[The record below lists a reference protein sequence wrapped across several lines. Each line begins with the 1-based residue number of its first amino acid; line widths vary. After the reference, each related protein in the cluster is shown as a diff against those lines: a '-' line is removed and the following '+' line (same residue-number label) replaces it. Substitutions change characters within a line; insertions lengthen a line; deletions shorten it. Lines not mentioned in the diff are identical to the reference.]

1 MNLKLKI
8 LSYNWHEPYLC
19 LLSKIG
25 HTFLIIEPEITEGNY
40 RRWDQNMRPIPDN
53 VILVSEDEAMAQLDE
68 GSLDLIIAHN
78 VKDLIK
84 IRDYSIPKILVFHN
98 KLTTEIGLG
107 NNNINRDKYLNSIG
121 PLLIDVNKVFISNS
135 KRLDWEMDGDV
146 ILPGLDV
153 DEYSGYTGESS
164 TILRVGNL
172 IKERD
177 LMMGFHIGESILA
190 GLPSIT
196 LGMNPTIDKSRMS
209 SGFGDLLAHYR
220 SMRMYL
226 HTTTEKYEDGYNLSL
241 LEAMAVGMPVITTS
255 NKTSPIINGVNG
267 YQSKNLDYLRERSQ
281 ELLDNPFLAKSLGQK
296 SREIVMEKF
305 PISKFLG
312 LWQKSIHSA
321 IIQFLDHTK
330 INKPIESSNL
340 INESEK
346 PLMPSYY
353 KNIRKDILS
362 IVPSDA
368 KNILEI
374 GCAAGM
380 TGNELKK
387 KSGVYVAGVELDH
400 NAAIEAKSL
409 LDDVIEG
416 DIEDIDLPYKNE
428 TFDCLLFADI
438 LEHLKDPLTVLK
450 KTSKLLKPTGTLI
463 ASIPNVQYLGVVSQL
478 IEGNWTYQDEGI
490 LDRTH
495 LRFFTYHE
503 IEKLF
508 TDAGY
513 EIIQVHETL
522 DPQYDSA
529 KDTITTLNIGRLS
542 IRDLSPEELRKF
554 FVFQYK
560 ISAKLISDNKPKER
574 FSKIKESKMSTTL
587 MLGKSFEDEGKYQDA
602 VKLYSEVGKDQ
613 DDYSE
618 ILARLGNCFMQ
629 LQDPSNAE
637 HNYKKSLELN
647 SDGYVAG
654 VGLGVLELQ
663 LNKLNDSI
671 KRFTVLSEK
680 YPDSDKVF
688 SGLGMAYKES
698 RNIKKSIDSFN
709 MALSINIEN
718 KSAMSNLLELSY
730 NQNSFDLVEMAMKK
744 YLKINPANTDILLG
758 LAGIL
763 FKTNRIDDSRDILSK
778 ILEINP
784 IHEDAKDMFNQIESQ
799 TEGVY

>member
-19 LLSKIG
+19 LLSKLG

-84 IRDYSIPKILVFHN
+84 VRDYSIPKILVFHN

-121 PLLIDVNKVFISNS
+121 PLLIDVNKIFISDS
-135 KRLDWEMDGDV
+135 KRLDWGMDGDV

-153 DEYSGYTGESS
+153 NDYGGYTGESS
-164 TILRVGNL
+164 AILRVGNL

-209 SGFGDLLAHYR
+209 SGFADLLAHYR

-255 NKTSPIINGVNG
+255 NNTSPIINGVNG

-312 LWQKSIHSA
+312 LWQKSIHTA
-321 IIQFLDHTK
+321 IIQFLDHAK

-340 INESEK
+340 INGSEK
-346 PLMPSYY
+346 ALMPSYY
-353 KNIRKDILS
+353 KNIREDILS

-387 KSGVYVAGVELDH
+387 KSGVYVAGVELDQ
-400 NAAIEAKSL
+400 NAAIEARSL

-542 IRDLSPEELRKF
+542 IRDLSPEELKKF

-587 MLGKSFEDEGKYQDA
+587 MLGKSFEDEGKYQEA
-602 VKLYSEVGKDQ
+602 VKLYSEIDKDQ

-744 YLKINPANTDILLG
+744 YLKINPANTEILIG

-778 ILEINP
+778 VLEINP

>member
-107 NNNINRDKYLNSIG
+107 NNNINRDKYLSSIG
-121 PLLIDVNKVFISNS
+121 PLLIDVNKVFISES

-164 TILRVGNL
+164 AILRVGNL

-340 INESEK
+340 INGSEK

-663 LNKLNDSI
+663 LKKLNDSI

-744 YLKINPANTDILLG
+744 YLKINPANTDILIG

>member
-19 LLSKIG
+19 LLSKLG

-84 IRDYSIPKILVFHN
+84 VRDYSIPKILVFHN

-121 PLLIDVNKVFISNS
+121 PLLIDVNKVFISDS
-135 KRLDWEMDGDV
+135 KRLDWGMDGDV

-153 DEYSGYTGESS
+153 NDYGGYTGESS
-164 TILRVGNL
+164 AILRVGNL

-209 SGFGDLLAHYR
+209 SGFADLLAHYR

-255 NKTSPIINGVNG
+255 NNTSPIINGVNG

-312 LWQKSIHSA
+312 LWKKSIHSA

-340 INESEK
+340 INGSEK

-450 KTSKLLKPTGTLI
+450 KTRKLLKPTGTLI

-542 IRDLSPEELRKF
+542 IRDLSPEELKKF

-744 YLKINPANTDILLG
+744 YLKINPANTDILIG

>member
-1 MNLKLKI
+1 
-8 LSYNWHEPYLC
+8 
-19 LLSKIG
+19 
-25 HTFLIIEPEITEGNY
+25 
-40 RRWDQNMRPIPDN
+40 
-53 VILVSEDEAMAQLDE
+53 
-68 GSLDLIIAHN
+68 
-78 VKDLIK
+78 
-84 IRDYSIPKILVFHN
+84 
-98 KLTTEIGLG
+98 
-107 NNNINRDKYLNSIG
+107 
-121 PLLIDVNKVFISNS
+121 
-135 KRLDWEMDGDV
+135 
-146 ILPGLDV
+146 
-153 DEYSGYTGESS
+153 
-164 TILRVGNL
+164 
-172 IKERD
+172 
-177 LMMGFHIGESILA
+177 
-190 GLPSIT
+190 
-196 LGMNPTIDKSRMS
+196 
-209 SGFGDLLAHYR
+209 
-220 SMRMYL
+220 
-226 HTTTEKYEDGYNLSL
+226 
-241 LEAMAVGMPVITTS
+241 
-255 NKTSPIINGVNG
+255 
-267 YQSKNLDYLRERSQ
+267 
-281 ELLDNPFLAKSLGQK
+281 
-296 SREIVMEKF
+296 MEKF

-340 INESEK
+340 INGSEK

-744 YLKINPANTDILLG
+744 YLKINPANTDILIG